1 MAETKLEH
9 VFDPDVWAAL
19 VQAEFTGQIRF
30 APYAF
35 TSDTLVGTPGS
46 EVDFPKWDALSDL
59 DKLTEAVPMVPE
71 VMGQTTSKARIAEY
85 GKAVEIT
92 DTARLSGLGDP
103 EAEAV
108 RQFGVLAARKIDE
121 MAIAASIETTDADPD
136 NRVRATAPYEITL
149 DTPLDWNGIVDGTAA
164 FGDEWDPTGM
174 SAIFIRSDARTAL
187 WKSDDFTKAADLGAA
202 TALTTGQVGIIA
214 GVPVIVTD
222 RLPEGQALIVRPN
235 AVGILWKRRPLV
247 EYDRDILKRTDVIAT
262 NVHFAAK
269 RINDKGV
276 AVINYATGGTV
287 DRKSVV

>member
-35 TSDTLVGTPGS
+35 TEDTLVGTPGS

-59 DKLTEAVPMVPE
+59 DELTEAVPMVPE

-121 MAIAASIETTDADPD
+121 MAIAAAIKTTAADAP
-136 NRVRATAPYEITL
+136 NRVRATAPYEVTL
-149 DTPLDWNGIVDGTAA
+149 GTPLDWDGIVDGTAA

-222 RLPEGQALIVRPN
+222 RLPKKTSIIVRPN

-276 AVINYATGGTV
+276 AVIRHA
-287 DRKSVV
+287 

>member
-35 TSDTLVGTPGS
+35 TSDTLAGTPGS

-59 DKLTEAVPMVPE
+59 DELEEAVPMVPE

-121 MAIAASIETTDADPD
+121 MAIAAAIEKTDADAP
-136 NRVRATAPYEITL
+136 NRVRATAPYEVTL
-149 DTPLDWNGIVDGTAA
+149 DTPLDWDGIVDGTAA

-202 TALTTGQVGIIA
+202 TALTTGQVGVIA

-222 RLPEGQALIVRPN
+222 RLPEKTSLIVRPN

-276 AVINYATGGTV
+276 AVIRHA
-287 DRKSVV
+287 